1 MRYFIDIDYDVLTV
15 KLPSMQKSLKELR
28 TEEKKA
34 SSIKDQRKQAF
45 YYKDKVNTAMEKL
58 RKPADELEMM
68 VDKKIWPIPTYGD
81 LMFDV

>member
-1 MRYFIDIDYDVLTV
+1 
-15 KLPSMQKSLKELR
+15 
-28 TEEKKA
+28 
-34 SSIKDQRKQAF
+34 
-45 YYKDKVNTAMEKL
+45 MEKL

>member
-1 MRYFIDIDYDVLTV
+1 
-15 KLPSMQKSLKELR
+15 MQKSLKELR